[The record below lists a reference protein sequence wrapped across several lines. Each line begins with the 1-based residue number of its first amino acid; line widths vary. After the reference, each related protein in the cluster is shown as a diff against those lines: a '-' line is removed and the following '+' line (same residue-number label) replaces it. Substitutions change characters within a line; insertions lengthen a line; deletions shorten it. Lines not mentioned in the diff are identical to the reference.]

1 MVIIGLFVFSMSGCQ
16 QVNNAVNGNTTATN
30 TNTATNSNA
39 TANTNANSNAN
50 SNVTA
55 NSNTNAN
62 TSVVPS
68 NSAANTN
75 TQASNT
81 TANTATAPKEEVHLT
96 EEAKVFKNNLEGKW
110 TDNKLTVTFT
120 EDKYEVSGNF
130 TDNGSYRVLDEKTVE
145 INSVKANRKWN
156 ATMKIENGGDTLDWK
171 DPSASF
177 KFTRVK

>member
-1 MVIIGLFVFSMSGCQ
+1 MNNKLLITLTLTAGLLVSGCQ
-16 QVNNAVNGNTTATN
+16 QINDAINSNK
-30 TNTATNSNA
+30 ATNSNA
-39 TANTNANSNAN
+39 SANTNANAN
-50 SNVTA
+50 SNITA
-55 NSNTNAN
+55 NSNANAN
-62 TSVVPS
+62 TSVVPT
-68 NSAANTN
+68 NSANAN

-81 TANTATAPKEEVHLT
+81 ATATKEEAPLT

-145 INSVKANRKWN
+145 INSVKTNRKWN

>member
-1 MVIIGLFVFSMSGCQ
+1 MMILGLFIISLSGCQ
-16 QVNNAVNGNTTATN
+16 QVNDAINSNKATN
-30 TNTATNSNA
+30 TNTASNSNT
-39 TANTNANSNAN
+39 TANTNATTNTNTN

-55 NSNTNAN
+55 NSNANAN
-62 TSVVPS
+62 TSASPT

-81 TANTATAPKEEVHLT
+81 ATAKKEEVPLT

-156 ATMKIENGGDTLDWK
+156 ATMKIENGDTLDWK

-177 KFTRVK
+177 KFTRVKTN